1 MAPCSSKGGAGIELS
16 HFRLV
21 DGSPDGCLPPCS
33 AATQAEADS
42 REVEADSREAEADS
56 REAEADSREAEAQI
70 PQRPAQAGFPA

>member
-1 MAPCSSKGGAGIELS
+1 MAPCSSKGGPDIELS

-56 REAEADSREAEAQI
+56 REAEAQI